1 MSDFD
6 KPYGGAVDDDLD
18 GTDNDTP
25 ITRGEMRELIK
36 KLRSRIAH
44 YPSAAPQ
51 ACGGVEQE
59 IRNIVYDNVAE
70 DLESILEEA

>member
-1 MSDFD
+1 L
-6 KPYGGAVDDDLD
+6 A

-44 YPSAAPQ
+44 Y
-51 ACGGVEQE
+51 GGDEQE
-59 IRNIVYDNVAE
+59 VRNIVYDNVAE
-70 DLESILEEA
+70 DLESILGES